1 MFLIFQ
7 EGVMDLFLEEPEED
21 IFLETDWIQ
30 EFEKIVDE
38 GIYYPCESMVSLPVY
53 CFFVEK
59 NAIIHIS
66 KKIIPFD
73 FMSSSSPLQ
82 GGSRNI
88 LPFLQ
93 RISKEPYWME
103 WMKDHTEFIG
113 SEEALEIEEKRLEKR
128 AKQFSLSDVLFFQV
142 DLGMDDFEALGLD
155 SLGGGGDG
163 IKVMDKMRTSFFQSY
178 SAEEWG
184 GMEEIIWKDSVFLFH
199 SINSVYFVFRDT
211 PVVPIK
217 VEDLTTTLTSSV
229 LVEMPVSS
237 IALKGGGGKMKRE
250 NTRKVRFWDTT
261 DMDSESSD
269 LSDMETDMETE
280 TETETEEWGKGKWI
294 QKRRKHR
301 RKTEKRKH
309 VFSPALIRSLFAD
322 S

>member
-1 MFLIFQ
+1 
-7 EGVMDLFLEEPEED
+7 MDLFLGKPEEYENEED
-21 IFLETDWIQ
+21 VFLETDWIQ

-38 GIYYPCESMVSLPVY
+38 GIYYPCESMISLPVY
-53 CFFVEK
+53 CLFVEK
-59 NAIIHIS
+59 NTIIHIS

-73 FMSSSSPLQ
+73 FMSSSSSPPSPQ
-82 GGSRNI
+82 GGCRNI

-93 RISKEPYWME
+93 KISKEPYWME

-128 AKQFSLSDVLFFQV
+128 AKQFSLSDVLFFRV
-142 DLGMDDFEALGLD
+142 DLAMDDFEALGLD
-155 SLGGGGDG
+155 SSDGGGVG
-163 IKVMDKMRTSFFQSY
+163 IDVMDKMRTYFFQSY

-184 GMEEIIWKDSVFLFH
+184 RLEEFQWKDSVFLFH
-199 SINSVYFVFRDT
+199 SINSVYFVFRDH
-211 PVVPIK
+211 PVVPIE
-217 VEDLTTTLTSSV
+217 VEDLTTTLSSPTSSV

-237 IALKGGGGKMKRE
+237 LVLGRGKMKRE

-261 DMDSESSD
+261 MDMEMDDGDMVSSD
-269 LSDMETDMETE
+269 SDMES
-280 TETETEEWGKGKWI
+280 ETEEWGKGKWI

-309 VFSPALIRSLFAD
+309 VFSPALIRSFFAD

>member
-1 MFLIFQ
+1 
-7 EGVMDLFLEEPEED
+7 MDLFSEEPEEHENEED
-21 IFLETDWIQ
+21 VFLETDWIQ

-38 GIYYPCESMVSLPVY
+38 GIYYPCETMVSLPVY

-59 NAIIHIS
+59 NTIIHIS
-66 KKIIPFD
+66 KKNIPFD
-73 FMSSSSPLQ
+73 FMSLPLPQ
-82 GGSRNI
+82 GGGSRNI

-93 RISKEPYWME
+93 NICKEPYWME

-142 DLGMDDFEALGLD
+142 DLSMDDFEALGLD
-155 SLGGGGDG
+155 SLGGVGGVG
-163 IKVMDKMRTSFFQSY
+163 GFFQSY

-184 GMEEIIWKDSVFLFH
+184 NLQEFKWKDSVFLFH
-199 SINSVYFVFRDT
+199 SINSVYFVFRDI
-211 PVVPIK
+211 PVVPIE
-217 VEDLTTTLTSSV
+217 VEDLMTTSSLSKNTV
-229 LVEMPVSS
+229 SIEMPVSS
-237 IALKGGGGKMKRE
+237 LVMVGGGGGKMKRE
-250 NTRKVRFWDTT
+250 NTRKVRFWDTMDREMDDG
-261 DMDSESSD
+261 DM
-269 LSDMETDMETE
+269 DMETDGDSDTE
-280 TETETEEWGKGKWI
+280 TDMETEEWGKGKWI

>member
-1 MFLIFQ
+1 
-7 EGVMDLFLEEPEED
+7 MDLFSEEPEED
-21 IFLETDWIQ
+21 VFLETDWIQ
-30 EFEKIVDE
+30 EFEKIVEE
-38 GIYYPCESMVSLPVY
+38 GIYYPCETMISLPVY

-66 KKIIPFD
+66 KKNIPFD
-73 FMSSSSPLQ
+73 FMSSSSSQ

-88 LPFLQ
+88 LPLLQ
-93 RISKEPYWME
+93 KISKEPYWME

-142 DLGMDDFEALGLD
+142 DLAMDDFEALALD
-155 SLGGGGDG
+155 SVGGGGVG
-163 IKVMDKMRTSFFQSY
+163 RFFQSY

-184 GMEEIIWKDSVFLFH
+184 GMEDFQWKDSVFLFH
-199 SINSVYFVFRDT
+199 SINSVYFVFRDI
-211 PVVPIK
+211 PVVPMEM
-217 VEDLTTTLTSSV
+217 EDLMTPASSV

-237 IALKGGGGKMKRE
+237 LALRGGGGGGKIKRE
-250 NTRKVRFWDTT
+250 NTRKVRFWDMDG
-261 DMDSESSD
+261 DMDG
-269 LSDMETDMETE
+269 DMETDGDSDGDSDGETDGE
-280 TETETEEWGKGKWI
+280 TDEWGKGKWI

-309 VFSPALIRSLFAD
+309 IFSPALIRSFFSD

>member
-1 MFLIFQ
+1 
-7 EGVMDLFLEEPEED
+7 MDLFSEETEEHENKD
-21 IFLETDWIQ
+21 NILLETDWIQ

-59 NAIIHIS
+59 NTIIHIS
-66 KKIIPFD
+66 KKIIPFE
-73 FMSSSSPLQ
+73 FMLSSPSQ

-93 RISKEPYWME
+93 KISKEPYWME

-155 SLGGGGDG
+155 SVGGG
-163 IKVMDKMRTSFFQSY
+163 FFQSY

-184 GMEEIIWKDSVFLFH
+184 RLEEFKWKDSVFLFH
-199 SINSVYFVFRDT
+199 SINSVYFVFRDI
-211 PVVPIK
+211 PVVPIE
-217 VEDLTTTLTSSV
+217 VEDLMSPASSV

-237 IALKGGGGKMKRE
+237 LALRGVGGGGGGKMKRE
-250 NTRKVRFWDTT
+250 NTRKVRFWDTMDREMDDG
-261 DMDSESSD
+261 DMESSD
-269 LSDMETDMETE
+269 SDMETDM
-280 TETETEEWGKGKWI
+280 ETEEWGKGKWI

-309 VFSPALIRSLFAD
+309 VFSPALIRSFF
-322 S
+322 SES

>member
-1 MFLIFQ
+1 MN
-7 EGVMDLFLEEPEED
+7 LFSEETEEHENKD
-21 IFLETDWIQ
+21 NILLETDWIQ

-59 NAIIHIS
+59 NTIIHIS
-66 KKIIPFD
+66 KKIIPFE
-73 FMSSSSPLQ
+73 FMLSSPSQ

-93 RISKEPYWME
+93 KISKEPYWME

-155 SLGGGGDG
+155 SVGGG
-163 IKVMDKMRTSFFQSY
+163 FFQSY

-184 GMEEIIWKDSVFLFH
+184 RLEEFKWKDSVFLFH
-199 SINSVYFVFRDT
+199 SINSVYFVFRDI
-211 PVVPIK
+211 PVVPIE
-217 VEDLTTTLTSSV
+217 VEDLMSPASSV

-237 IALKGGGGKMKRE
+237 LALRGVGGGGKMKRE
-250 NTRKVRFWDTT
+250 NTRKVRFWDTMDREMDDG
-261 DMDSESSD
+261 DMESSD
-269 LSDMETDMETE
+269 SDMETDM
-280 TETETEEWGKGKWI
+280 ETEEWGKGKWI

-309 VFSPALIRSLFAD
+309 VFSPALIRSFF
-322 S
+322 SES